1 MLRTISEAASFLFWI
16 HWTMSLLTGHLF
28 FSGFGLCLQALSVW
42 RLWTPCLF
50 RTDCIR
56 TDCLG
61 CPAWRLEWH
70 SSPHLPPY
78 LLKNKAQILP
88 EVNKK
93 LLHLVNAPESGH
105 TNDRLILGVIIL
117 CKVSIT
123 YYKGHAI
130 LVFTESL

>member
-1 MLRTISEAASFLFWI
+1 MLCTTSEAASFFFWNTFTSI
-16 HWTMSLLTGHLF
+16 ERQSFILHWWPVWRSLQLTNSSTQSLLTGHLF
-28 FSGFGLCLQALSVW
+28 SDFGLGLQALSVW

-61 CPAWRLEWH
+61 CPAWRQGWH

-93 LLHLVNAPESGH
+93 LLY
-105 TNDRLILGVIIL
+105 T
-117 CKVSIT
+117 
-123 YYKGHAI
+123 
-130 LVFTESL
+130 VFTPGKCSWEWSY